1 MQLGSQSSISILR
14 AVVAPVFAL
23 LLAVGI
29 SQPAQAQ
36 TFSVL
41 HSFSVDDGASP
52 YAAPALDRA
61 GNLYG
66 TTNLGGSDANGS
78 VYRLTRQ
85 GSSWTFTSLYSFQGG
100 LDGSA
105 PGYGPLAFAPD
116 GRPVGTTESGGNFG
130 TAFSV
135 QPAGSVC
142 GSLGCAWKET
152 VLHRF
157 GGGTDGAQPLNGVVF
172 DSAGNF
178 YGTANLGGAYGN
190 GAVFEGTRSG
200 QTWTESVLYSFV
212 GGTDAVNPVAGVT
225 LDAAGN
231 LYGTTSFGG
240 ANGVG
245 SIYELASNGSGWT
258 ESVLYS
264 FTGGS
269 DGSAPVGG
277 LISDAAG
284 NLYGGTFF
292 GGDNGG
298 GVVYELSPN
307 GSGGWTFNT
316 IYSFTGYYGPYN
328 TLTFDAQ
335 GNLFGTTEGGGAYGS
350 GSVFKL
356 TPGNNGWTMTDLHDF
371 AGGSDGGLIYGGV
384 AVDAQGNVFGV
395 SPIGGDQNQGFV
407 FEITP

>member
-1 MQLGSQSSISILR
+1 MQFRPTSFTSIVR
-14 AVVAPVFAL
+14 AFAALAFAL
-23 LLAVGI
+23 FLAVGF
-29 SQPAQAQ
+29 SQTAQSQ

-52 YAAPALDRA
+52 YAAPTLDQA

-66 TTNLGGSDANGS
+66 TTNLGGTSGNGT
-78 VYRLTRQ
+78 VYTLVRH
-85 GSSWTFTSLYSFQGG
+85 GSSWTFSSLYSFNGG

-105 PGYGPLAFAPD
+105 PGYGPLAFGPD

-135 QPAGSVC
+135 KPSANI
-142 GSLGCAWKET
+142 CANLNCPWT
-152 VLHRF
+152 DTILHRF
-157 GGGTDGAQPLNGVVF
+157 GGGTDGAQPLNGVTF
-172 DSAGNF
+172 DDAGNF

-200 QTWTESVLYSFV
+200 NTWMESVLYSFV
-212 GGTDAVNPVAGVT
+212 GGTDAVNPVAGLLV
-225 LDAAGN
+225 DKAGPK

-240 ANGVG
+240 ANGIG
-245 SIYELASNGSGWT
+245 AIYELARSGSGWT
-258 ESVLYS
+258 ETVLYS

-277 LISDAAG
+277 LVADAAG

-298 GVVYELSPN
+298 GVVYELSPS
-307 GSGGWTFNT
+307 GGGWTFNT

-328 TLTFDAQ
+328 TLTFDAH
-335 GNLFGTTEGGGAYGS
+335 GNLYGTTEGGGAYGS

-356 TPGNNGWTMTDLHDF
+356 TPGSGGWTMTDLHDF
-371 AGGSDGGLIYGGV
+371 AGGSDGGLLYGGV

-395 SPIGGDQNQGFV
+395 TPIGGDQNQGFV
-407 FEITP
+407 YEIAP